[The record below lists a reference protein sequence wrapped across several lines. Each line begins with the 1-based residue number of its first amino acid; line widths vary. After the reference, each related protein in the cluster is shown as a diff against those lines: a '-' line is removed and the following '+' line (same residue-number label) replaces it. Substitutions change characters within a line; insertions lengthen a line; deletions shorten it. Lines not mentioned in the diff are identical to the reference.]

1 MMQSHILPTP
11 SQPKPR
17 IAALDDEEDILEL
30 LRSTLGP
37 AGFQLA
43 TYARPAD
50 FLASLSREVPSA
62 LLLDLMMPG
71 MGGFDVC
78 KKLRIDP
85 RTELLPVI
93 MLTARADEIDKVLA
107 FELGVDD
114 YVTKPF
120 SPRELVSR
128 VKAVLR
134 RTENLGAKKAET
146 LRLGD
151 LLVLDL
157 SRVKC
162 WVKGVEV
169 VLTTTEFRLLA
180 ALVEHK
186 EMVLARD
193 RILEKLWNNEKFVTA
208 RTIDVHI
215 KHLRTKLG
223 EAGAAI
229 KNIRGM
235 GYKIEP

>member
-1 MMQSHILPTP
+1 MP
-11 SQPKPR
+11 QPHLV
-17 IAALDDEEDILEL
+17 ALDDEEDILDL
-30 LRSTLGP
+30 LKSTLAP
-37 AGFQLA
+37 AGFKLSA
-43 TYARPAD
+43 FTRPAD
-50 FLASLSREVPSA
+50 LLTFLQQETPSLI
-62 LLLDLMMPG
+62 LLDLMLPG
-71 MGGFDVC
+71 MNGLEVC
-78 KKLRIDP
+78 KRIRKDP
-85 RTELLPVI
+85 RTERVPVL

-134 RTENLGAKKAET
+134 RSEGTPAKAADTLTLGEV
-146 LRLGD
+146 
-151 LLVLDL
+151 LVLDL

-162 WVKGVEV
+162 WVRGAEV
-169 VLTTTEFRLLA
+169 PLTTTEFRLLA

-186 EMVLARD
+186 EMVLSRAQL
-193 RILEKLWNNEKFVTA
+193 LEKLWNNEKFVIP

-215 KHLRTKLG
+215 RHLRSKLG
-223 EAGAAI
+223 EAGDLI